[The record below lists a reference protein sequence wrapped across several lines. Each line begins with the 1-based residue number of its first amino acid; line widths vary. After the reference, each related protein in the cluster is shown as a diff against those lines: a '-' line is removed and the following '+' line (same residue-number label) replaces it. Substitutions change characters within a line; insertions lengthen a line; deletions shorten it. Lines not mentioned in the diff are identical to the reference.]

1 MASTDAP
8 AESTTIALSSVKVE
22 DIGPAKKRLTIT
34 IPVTSIDARIE
45 ESFGTLA
52 TQAVLPGFRKGRAPR
67 PLLERRF
74 GEGVRLEAKNQ
85 LIGMAYSQALEE
97 NKIRP
102 VGEPELD
109 EATRTATLEVGKPMT
124 VVIDVEVVPT
134 FDLPG
139 VEGVEIRKPT
149 IEVSD
154 QHIDLELK
162 RQEFRFGTPARI
174 TGPFQAYDRLLCRAT
189 VRKEGLEG
197 VFFETDRTLV
207 IVPGKEDEGR
217 GQVLGVIVDGFE
229 DSSLG
234 KSVGEVITV
243 NTTGPEFHERED
255 VRGAKLTI
263 ELDVRDAERIT
274 PAAADELVDRFGLG
288 TLEVLREQ
296 IRLALEQRRDLE
308 QRSAMREQLYEH
320 LLAAVDFPLPEN
332 MSANQL
338 TRLIE
343 RQRVELIYRG
353 TEPAQVETELAQMR
367 GSTEAQSQSRLKL
380 FFVLASFAE
389 KFEINVSEGEV
400 NGRIAAMARQ
410 RGERPEKLRND
421 MAQSGHLNEIGLSIR
436 EHKTAD
442 RLLEKCT
449 IVDVDAEAWNREV
462 AERQVKGGAA
472 PAAAGKTPA
481 KSSAKASEKPADKS
495 SDRSDEKSEQKSDAK
510 PRKKSTKSE

>member
-8 AESTTIALSSVKVE
+8 AESSTLSLSAVKVE

-85 LIGMAYSQALEE
+85 LIGMAYSQALTE

-109 EATRTATLEVGKPMT
+109 EASRNVTLEAGKPMT
-124 VVIDVEVVPT
+124 IVVDVEVVPT
-134 FDLPG
+134 FELPS

-149 IEVSD
+149 IEVNE

-189 VRKEGLEG
+189 VRKEGHEG
-197 VFFETDRTLV
+197 VFFETDRALV
-207 IVPGKEDEGR
+207 IVPGKEDEGK
-217 GQVLGVIVDGFE
+217 GQVLGVIVEGFE
-229 DSSLG
+229 DASIG
-234 KSVGEVITV
+234 KSVGDVITV
-243 NTTGPEFHERED
+243 STTGPEFHERED

-274 PAAADELVDRFGLG
+274 PAPAEELVDRFGLG
-288 TLEVLREQ
+288 TMEVLREQ
-296 IRLALEQRRDLE
+296 IKVALEQRRDLE

-320 LLAAVDFPLPEN
+320 LLKSVDFPLPET

-338 TRLIE
+338 TRLLE
-343 RQRVELIYRG
+343 RQRAELIYRG
-353 TEPAQVETELAQMR
+353 TEPEQVETQLALMR
-367 GSTEAQSQSRLKL
+367 GSTEAQSQARLKL
-380 FFVLASFAE
+380 FFMLASFAE
-389 KFEINVSEGEV
+389 KFEINVTEGEV

-442 RLLEKCT
+442 KLLEKCT
-449 IVDVDAEAWNREV
+449 IVDIDAEEWNREV
-462 AERQVKGGAA
+462 AERQAKGGAA
-472 PAAAGKTPA
+472 PAGGPA
-481 KSSAKASEKPADKS
+481 TSAK
-495 SDRSDEKSEQKSDAK
+495 SDEKAAPKSK
-510 PRKKSTKSE
+510 KKSTKSE